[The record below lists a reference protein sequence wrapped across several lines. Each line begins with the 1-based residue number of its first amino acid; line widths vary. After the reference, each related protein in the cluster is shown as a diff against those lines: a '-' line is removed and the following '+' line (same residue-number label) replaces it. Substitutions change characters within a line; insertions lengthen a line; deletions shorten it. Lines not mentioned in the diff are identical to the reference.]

1 MLVFIFLA
9 LVLLLF
15 VVVILA
21 NMVIEQIVTDLPA
34 LISAASER
42 SVVRSISLSLC
53 G

>member
-34 LISAASER
+34 LTSAASE
-42 SVVRSISLSLC
+42 
-53 G
+53 